1 MDEGGPPGRE
11 ADAMLYDW
19 FKHLTSLSLLA
30 LGGVLSLSQIS
41 DGKEIKTSSLTMV
54 LIFLS
59 LAGIMAFSAADQVVR
74 SRVRG
79 ESLTKQVRWM
89 QVTTPAVLGL
99 GLGSFLYVFV
109 KAIN

>member
-1 MDEGGPPGRE
+1 MDEGSPPGHDAE
-11 ADAMLYDW
+11 AMLYDW
-19 FKHLTSLSLLA
+19 FKHLTSLSLLT
-30 LGGVLSLSQIS
+30 LCGVQSLSQVV
-41 DGKEIKTSSLTMV
+41 DGKEIKTASLTLV

-59 LAGIMAFSAADQVVR
+59 IAGIMAFSAADHVVR

-79 ESLTKQVRWM
+79 EPLPKQVRWM
-89 QVTTPAVLGL
+89 QVGTPAVLGL